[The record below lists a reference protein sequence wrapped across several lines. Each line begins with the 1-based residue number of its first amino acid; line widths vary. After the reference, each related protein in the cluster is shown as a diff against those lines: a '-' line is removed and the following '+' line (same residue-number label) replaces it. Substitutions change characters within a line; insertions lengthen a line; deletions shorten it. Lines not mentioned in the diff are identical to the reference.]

1 MPRRE
6 VEVERCLGV
15 PARVV
20 TVEGN
25 VASVD
30 FWGVRKRVRLEAVD
44 EPVEPGDYVLSHA
57 GFAIRRV
64 PTKDVQEMLALY
76 EMLLHYGALDDQAR
90 MTPDK
95 QRGC

>member
-1 MPRRE
+1 MAMRE
-6 VEVERCLGV
+6 GEQCLGV

-20 TVEGN
+20 SVEGN

-30 FWGVRKRVRLEAVD
+30 FWGLRKRVRLETVD

-64 PTKDVQEMLALY
+64 PSRDVAEILSLY
-76 EMLLHYGALDDQAR
+76 EMLLNYGALDEHAR
-90 MTPDK
+90 VTSDRP
-95 QRGC
+95 RGC